1 VLPVDPIPE
10 LARIPH
16 MKTTHHNYSEDTNF
30 CAAVIG
36 KTLTT
41 YNYFHTLE
49 EAKFHAESSQELLAM
64 LGIKVTV
71 AVMSREPEQKIEGFY
86 KHELN

>member
-1 VLPVDPIPE
+1 
-10 LARIPH
+10 
-16 MKTTHHNYSEDTNF
+16 MKTTHHNYSETTNF

-41 YNYFHTLE
+41 YTYFHTLE
-49 EAKFHAESSQELLAM
+49 QAEFHATSSKELLAM
-64 LGIKVTV
+64 LGIQVEV
-71 AVMSREPEQKIEGFY
+71 VVLSREPEAKIEGFY